1 MIRRLMKC
9 IREYRTQT
17 ILTPL
22 FGKGKPAD
30 YIPQLAGVPGD
41 KFGMAVRTVDGG
53 EHLIGHADSGRYRE
67 LLGDVL
73 GIGHTNGKQLLKR
86 LRMFQLE
93 RVDVDAAM
101 TAILKELDEKDS
113 LTAQRQEEEN
123 R

>member
-1 MIRRLMKC
+1 
-9 IREYRTQT
+9 
-17 ILTPL
+17 
-22 FGKGKPAD
+22 
-30 YIPQLAGVPGD
+30 
-41 KFGMAVRTVDGG
+41 
-53 EHLIGHADSGRYRE
+53 LIGHADSGRYRE